1 METVGK
7 KNRLKKNF
15 VSGMIIQ
22 GIFRAHS
29 IHGDDAMTARIL
41 CLIILLLELRGFSL
55 SLSSRKWKVLVFYT
69 QLSNLVTAVSAA
81 LLLLLGQPMWITVLR
96 YLSSCMLLMTFF
108 VTSCILVPMG
118 GDPKL
123 LLFSGNGLYHHLII
137 PIVSIGSYLLIER
150 HIQSPTAILVP
161 TALTFLYG
169 MIMLW
174 VNYKDIFDGP
184 YPFFRVKHQS
194 VAATVL
200 WMTAL
205 TGAIGLLS
213 FAIYRISP

>member
-1 METVGK
+1 M
-7 KNRLKKNF
+7 
-15 VSGMIIQ
+15 MP
-22 GIFRAHS
+22 
-29 IHGDDAMTARIL
+29 ARIM
-41 CLIILLLELRGFSL
+41 CLIIVVLEARGLFL
-55 SLSSRKWKVLVFYT
+55 SIGDRRWKVFAFYT
-69 QLSNLVTAVSAA
+69 QLSNIVTAISAVFV
-81 LLLLLGQPMWITVLR
+81 LVFGETPFTILLR

-137 PIVSIGSYLLIER
+137 PIVSIGSYLLIEG
-150 HIQSPTAILVP
+150 HIQSPTAILFP

-184 YPFFRVKHQS
+184 YPFFRVKNQS

-200 WMTAL
+200 WMSVL
-205 TGAIGLLS
+205 TGAIGFLS

>member
-1 METVGK
+1 M
-7 KNRLKKNF
+7 
-15 VSGMIIQ
+15 
-22 GIFRAHS
+22 A
-29 IHGDDAMTARIL
+29 ARIM
-41 CLIILLLELRGFSL
+41 CLIILALEARGLYISI
-55 SLSSRKWKVLVFYT
+55 SDRRWKIFAYYT
-69 QLSNLVTAVSAA
+69 QLSNLMTVISALC
-81 LLLLLGQPMWITVLR
+81 LLAFGSHSWTILLR

-150 HIQSPTAILVP
+150 HIQSPAAILVP

-174 VNYKDIFDGP
+174 VNYKDLFDGP

-213 FAIYRISP
+213 FVIYRISP

>member
-1 METVGK
+1 M
-7 KNRLKKNF
+7 L
-15 VSGMIIQ
+15 
-22 GIFRAHS
+22 
-29 IHGDDAMTARIL
+29 ARIM
-41 CLIILLLELRGFSL
+41 CLIIVVLEARGLFL
-55 SLSSRKWKVLVFYT
+55 SIGDRRWKVFAFYT
-69 QLSNLVTAVSAA
+69 QLSNIATAISAVFVLA
-81 LLLLLGQPMWITVLR
+81 FGEAPFTILLR

-150 HIQSPTAILVP
+150 HILSPTAILLP

-213 FAIYRISP
+213 FVIYRISP